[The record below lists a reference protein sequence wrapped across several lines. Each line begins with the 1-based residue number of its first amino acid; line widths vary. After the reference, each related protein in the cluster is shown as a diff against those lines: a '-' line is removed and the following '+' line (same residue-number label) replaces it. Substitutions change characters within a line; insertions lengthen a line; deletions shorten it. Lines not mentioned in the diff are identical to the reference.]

1 MRSKVFDYAV
11 AGGIQ
16 LDTRLSD
23 TMALSAG
30 TLYTHGFSNIHD
42 NRHVIQAWR
51 DWYAEKTRTLTLRTG
66 FSYSI
71 G

>member
-30 TLYTHGFSNIHD
+30 TLYTHD

>member
-1 MRSKVFDYAV
+1 MRSEVFDYAV

-23 TMALSAG
+23 KMALSAG

-42 NRHVIQAWR
+42 NRHVC
-51 DWYAEKTRTLTLRTG
+51 
-66 FSYSI
+66 
-71 G
+71 